1 MAFDEAPPPPPPP
14 TKIDKIL
21 AALPPEESAVARAW
35 VDSAIAA
42 ETVVARFAKEGY
54 QISETGVYRWR
65 RLNKKPEAGA

>member
-35 VDSAIAA
+35 VDSTIAA
-42 ETVVARFAKEGY
+42 GTVVARFAKEGY
-54 QISETGVYRWR
+54 EISETGVHRWR
-65 RLNKKPEAGA
+65 RANRKPEVVA